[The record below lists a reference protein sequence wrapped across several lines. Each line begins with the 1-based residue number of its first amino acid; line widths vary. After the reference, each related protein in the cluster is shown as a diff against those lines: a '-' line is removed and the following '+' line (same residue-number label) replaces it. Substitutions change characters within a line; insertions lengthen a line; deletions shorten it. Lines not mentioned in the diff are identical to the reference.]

1 MSWLLPGLLLLFGA
15 GCSSSR
21 IVNADYGEVTAA
33 LRERFDRNEWT
44 KRSTAKS
51 AVKEKVGRSLSI
63 TYYEWEYP
71 DVKILCDV
79 TATAQRDGK
88 TQVAVFIRDY
98 DSWWSPF
105 RHRPSWARGVLDALE
120 SRLRQGGWGGMP
132 WGGSAIDPN
141 PPDIV
146 DPPSAGNEGGA
157 EPLLIP
163 VD

>member
-1 MSWLLPGLLLLFGA
+1 MSWLLPGVLLLFGA

-21 IVNADYGEVTAA
+21 IVNAEYGEVAPA
-33 LRERFDRNEWT
+33 LRERFARDEWT
-44 KRSTAKS
+44 KKSTAKS
-51 AVKEKVGRSLSI
+51 AVKEKAGRTLSI

-71 DVKILCDV
+71 DVKILCDM
-79 TATAQRDGK
+79 TATARRDGK
-88 TQVAVFIRDY
+88 TKVSVFVRDY

-105 RHRPSWARGVLDALE
+105 RHRPKWAHGVLDALE
-120 SRLRQGGWGGMP
+120 SRLRQGSWRGMP

-141 PPDIV
+141 PPRTW
-146 DPPSAGNEGGA
+146 DPPPAGNEDGS